1 MMDEGELIQEK
12 LNEYLLLLAPLERA
26 EKDLDIARKMLRAKT
41 EEDINRIAPSLGLV
55 SETLNISTIDLLLA
69 EDRPKF
75 LNEALA
81 RSGLTV
87 EEVRNILIPQ
97 IDRAREELKIIGI
110 PDSI

>member
-26 EKDLDIARKMLRAKT
+26 EQDLDIARKMLRAKT
-41 EEDINRIAPSLGLV
+41 EEDIHRIAPSLGLV

-87 EEVRNILIPQ
+87 EEVRNILVPQ